1 MENKIEKYTYT
12 RSLCMVLYRAV
23 TLEAPGMT
31 LRVEHSISHGQYCRL
46 LQADGS
52 VVQVNRDL
60 AGRSVS
66 RPQAGIYIKTTTYRD
81 GKRKSVKTIIK

>member
-52 VVQVNRDL
+52 VRIPEVL
-60 AGRSVS
+60 
-66 RPQAGIYIKTTTYRD
+66 RPYMG
-81 GKRKSVKTIIK
+81 GKEVLVP